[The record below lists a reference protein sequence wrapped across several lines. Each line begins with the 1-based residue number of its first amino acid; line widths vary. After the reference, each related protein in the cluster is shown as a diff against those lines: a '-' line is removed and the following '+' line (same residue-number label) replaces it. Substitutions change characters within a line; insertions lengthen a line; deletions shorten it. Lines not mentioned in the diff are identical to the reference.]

1 MLRVMHDAEGDPG
14 ARPAPGPILFLVPA
28 RGGSVRVPGKNLRLV
43 GGLPLVARAIRVAQA
58 AAAELAGGPH
68 RVVCSTDDP
77 EIASVATAWGAE
89 VLDRPAELATPTA
102 TSPDVALHA
111 LNALEARDG
120 VRFGTVALV
129 QATSPLAEPTDLV
142 DAARHHRA
150 TGVSVTSVVTTH
162 PAAWHKGMDM
172 DGVLSAVAPAD
183 GQDVLLAGAF
193 YVVAPAQLRATGRL
207 VNPGSTIGWPIPAQ
221 RAVDVDTE
229 QDLIVAEA
237 ILAGR
242 EATGRRRLVLVGGGQ
257 HARVVAEAARAGTAW
272 DVVGYT
278 DPEGA
283 NDAMTRLGIPFLG
296 ADDTAAADDDAWG
309 VIGFG
314 GTLHAR
320 RRAVERLG
328 TAVRWATVVHPD
340 AWVSPTATLEPG
352 VVVMADAV
360 INSEA
365 VVGRHAIV
373 NSGAIVEHDVRVGAF
388 AHVAPGAVIG
398 GGATIGEAAMIGLG
412 AAIRDH
418 VTVGEGSVVGMGGV
432 VVRDVPDGGTVVGV
446 PARAHTRPARPAG

>member
-1 MLRVMHDAEGDPG
+1 MLRAMHDAEGDPG

-28 RGGSVRVPGKNLRLV
+28 RGGSIRVPGKNLRLV
-43 GGLPLVARAIRVAQA
+43 GGLPLVARAIRLAQA
-58 AAAELAGGPH
+58 AAAELRGGPH

-77 EIASVATAWGAE
+77 GIAAVAAAWGAE

-111 LNALEARDG
+111 VDTLEARDG
-120 VRFGTVALV
+120 IRFGTVALI
-129 QATSPLAEPTDLV
+129 QATSPLAEPSDLV
-142 DAARHHRA
+142 DAARHHRT
-150 TGVSVTSVVTTH
+150 TGVSVTSVVVTH

-172 DGVLSAVAPAD
+172 DGVLSAVTPAD

-193 YVVAPAQLRATGRL
+193 YLASPAELRATGRL
-207 VNPGSTIGWPIPAQ
+207 VNPGSTMGWPIPAD

-229 QDLIVAEA
+229 QDLVVAEA
-237 ILAGR
+237 ILATR
-242 EATGRRRLVLVGGGQ
+242 EPVGRRRLVIVGGGQ

-278 DPEGA
+278 DPDGA

-296 ADDTAAADDDAWG
+296 DDDTAAAANDAWL

-314 GTLHAR
+314 VTLEAR
-320 RRAVERLG
+320 RAAVERLG
-328 TAVRWATVVHPD
+328 TGTRWATVVHPE

-352 VVVMADAV
+352 VVVIADAV
-360 INSEA
+360 INTGA
-365 VVGRHAIV
+365 TVGAHAIV

-388 AHVAPGAVIG
+388 AHVAPGATIG

-432 VVRDVPDGGTVVGV
+432 VVKDVPDGGTVVGV
-446 PARAHTRPARPAG
+446 PARAHARPARPRD